1 MKQYLKKQH
10 DAKTKEYEVELK
22 QLKNQI
28 DDAKTK
34 YQTQL
39 QKVQN
44 QEKTMT
50 NKQMEK

>member
-22 QLKNQI
+22 QLKTQI
-28 DDAKTK
+28 DEAKNK

-39 QKVQN
+39 QKVNN
-44 QEKTMT
+44 QEKTLT
-50 NKQMEK
+50 DR